1 MVGSYVKTTGGSICL
16 QFGNFVT
23 YCLLRYDSYL
33 TNLMIILP
41 LQSKICQAHCDS
53 AAITRRQLVTSLC
66 VFHVEWL
73 DHHFFTIQ
81 IVLRLLRLYVWGQSP
96 PRCLVVYSST
106 CLPPKSHHSCTVPPV
121 FCTFKIKIALLNF
134 KFRILDLKVQCY
146 SSFVICLPPI
156 PPAPSSHSAGLL
168 CTFLW
173 SSFLCKLV
181 FFLKWTKNNRLP
193 LIYSEIN
200 KHQTSDTL
208 LCTQLLDY

>member
-1 MVGSYVKTTGGSICL
+1 MSVSLWLSHYNSKAISHIFKCL
-16 QFGNFVT
+16 PFWVAGWSLFSQFTLF
-23 YCLLRYDSYL
+23 CA
-33 TNLMIILP
+33 
-41 LQSKICQAHCDS
+41 CWDS
-53 AAITRRQLVTSLC
+53 A
-66 VFHVEWL
+66 
-73 DHHFFTIQ
+73 
-81 IVLRLLRLYVWGQSP
+81 VWGQSP
-96 PRCLVVYSST
+96 RRCLVVYSST

-121 FCTFKIKIALLNF
+121 FCTFKFKIALLNF

-181 FFLKWTKNNRLP
+181 FLKWTKNNRLP

-200 KHQTSDTL
+200 KHQTPCCVLNYSTTSLPMSLSVHFARLAILKFQKDSE
-208 LCTQLLDY
+208 

>member
-1 MVGSYVKTTGGSICL
+1 M
-16 QFGNFVT
+16 
-23 YCLLRYDSYL
+23 D
-33 TNLMIILP
+33 
-41 LQSKICQAHCDS
+41 D
-53 AAITRRQLVTSLC
+53 
-66 VFHVEWL
+66 
-73 DHHFFTIQ
+73 HFFHNSHYLALAETQ
-81 IVLRLLRLYVWGQSP
+81 LCVWGQSP

-121 FCTFKIKIALLNF
+121 FCTFKFKIALLNF

-181 FFLKWTKNNRLP
+181 FLKWTKNNRLP

-200 KHQTSDTL
+200 KHQTPCCVLNYSTTILYVLQDSQYWNFKRTVNKL
-208 LCTQLLDY
+208 LILLSMANT